1 MLLYVEQELTM
12 NIEPSEVIEKFKAM
26 VPFQRRLLL

>member
-1 MLLYVEQELTM
+1 MLLYVEQELTA
-12 NIEPSEVIEKFKAM
+12 NVEASEVIEEFKSI